1 MCRVH
6 YFSFGPSADADSF
19 FQQPPRNLSDRANQI
34 SSRDLPNAFVAAPPD
49 VQGWSRM
56 EDILYEEF
64 AKALAGEQSAQAAL
78 DRIEDKWNHR
88 LRFQ

>member
-1 MCRVH
+1 
-6 YFSFGPSADADSF
+6 
-19 FQQPPRNLSDRANQI
+19 
-34 SSRDLPNAFVAAPPD
+34 
-49 VQGWSRM
+49 M